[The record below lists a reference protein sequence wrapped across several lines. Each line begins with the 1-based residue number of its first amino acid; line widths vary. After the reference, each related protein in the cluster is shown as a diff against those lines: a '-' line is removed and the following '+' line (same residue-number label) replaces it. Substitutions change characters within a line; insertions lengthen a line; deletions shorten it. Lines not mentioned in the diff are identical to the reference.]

1 MNENFILKSVT
12 DTLTGKKIHEI
23 TVRIRVPEKVTV
35 AKRSLL
41 DWLLC
46 RPKPAPVQPETHRTF
61 EIWPCVVK
69 NQYRIAGNAAMLIDG
84 LHDDHSENIKF
95 LQENQPI
102 VAYIVA
108 AAIQNN
114 HMEPEPSL
122 IEFIENNFDGE
133 DLYTALRA
141 SFDNYCMQ
149 SFSNSIVLLKGTV
162 TVLKPKASP
171 NDGIELIAFPT
182 ATSDQYAST
191 SVGLQTS

>member
-23 TVRIRVPEKVTV
+23 TVRIRVPEKAPV

-41 DWLLC
+41 DRLLR
-46 RPKPAPVQPETHRTF
+46 RPKPAPVEPETHRTF

-84 LHDDHSENIKF
+84 LHDDHSENIQF
-95 LQENQPI
+95 IEENLPI

-114 HMEPEPSL
+114 HLEPEPSL
-122 IEFIENNFDGE
+122 IEFIENNFDGD
-133 DLYTALRA
+133 DLYLALRA

-171 NDGIELIAFPT
+171 KEGSELIASHT
-182 ATSDQYAST
+182 ATSDQ
-191 SVGLQTS
+191 SVNILAGHQTS